1 MIALSWMT
9 CGRSRNPEPKGLV
22 VEVFRDTREEE
33 FMMREENV
41 AEELWRREKERRL
54 EEEDQDLREESKTL
68 VVGAGQGAGR
78 GPGGNRAS
86 GVPSRESMA
95 QKGREGK

>member
-1 MIALSWMT
+1 
-9 CGRSRNPEPKGLV
+9 
-22 VEVFRDTREEE
+22 
-33 FMMREENV
+33 MMREENV

-78 GPGGNRAS
+78 GPGGNRAG